1 MRLERRAEDPRT
13 EELSS
18 EERMTVEPIRD
29 AAKTY
34 VLDTNVLLH
43 DPEALNAFE
52 ENDVVIPL
60 VVIEEIDSQ
69 KKRQDEVGRSA
80 RRVAHHLD
88 DLRQLGKL
96 SEGVPTPGGGSLRV
110 QIQEIGGD
118 LPRELDIHKPDNQVL
133 AVTQQVKAASP
144 ERRVVLISKD
154 INVRVKAEALNLSA
168 EDYERDKVVTGIDE
182 LYAGTR
188 VLEVEADVMDQF
200 NREGTLAATQ
210 LGLRANEFVHFQ
222 VPDHHNLSAIGRF
235 DLTRGEIVPL
245 APVRKDVWG
254 IQAKNLGQRF
264 ALDALL
270 NEEISLV
277 TLTGRA
283 GTGKT
288 LLALAAGLHA
298 VLDEHTYRRLLVT
311 RPVIPMGKDVG
322 YLPGDKDEKLR
333 PWMQPIY
340 DNLEFLMSTM
350 YKDQMVAD
358 MVTRL
363 QDKGLFEVEALTY
376 IRGRSI
382 PQQLIIV
389 DEAQNLTPH
398 EIKTIVSRAGEGT
411 KLVLTGD
418 PYQIDHPYLDFSS
431 NGLCYAVEKFKESP
445 LAAHVTLTKGQRSE
459 LAELAAVL
467 L

>member
-1 MRLERRAEDPRT
+1 
-13 EELSS
+13 
-18 EERMTVEPIRD
+18 
-29 AAKTY
+29 
-34 VLDTNVLLH
+34 
-43 DPEALNAFE
+43 
-52 ENDVVIPL
+52 
-60 VVIEEIDSQ
+60 
-69 KKRQDEVGRSA
+69 
-80 RRVAHHLD
+80 
-88 DLRQLGKL
+88 
-96 SEGVPTPGGGSLRV
+96 
-110 QIQEIGGD
+110 
-118 LPRELDIHKPDNQVL
+118 
-133 AVTQQVKAASP
+133 
-144 ERRVVLISKD
+144 
-154 INVRVKAEALNLSA
+154 
-168 EDYERDKVVTGIDE
+168 
-182 LYAGTR
+182 
-188 VLEVEADVMDQF
+188 
-200 NREGTLAATQ
+200 
-210 LGLRANEFVHFQ
+210 
-222 VPDHHNLSAIGRF
+222 
-235 DLTRGEIVPL
+235 
-245 APVRKDVWG
+245 
-254 IQAKNLGQRF
+254 
-264 ALDALL
+264 
-270 NEEISLV
+270 
-277 TLTGRA
+277 
-283 GTGKT
+283 
-288 LLALAAGLHA
+288 
-298 VLDEHTYRRLLVT
+298 
-311 RPVIPMGKDVG
+311 MGKDVG